1 MYTTKPN
8 AMKTY
13 YLLLLL
19 SFSLAAQ
26 AQIIDV
32 VDKVE
37 QKPIANVLIINQK
50 QDKQAL
56 TNAKGKADLA
66 AFADGD
72 TLLIRHAA
80 YVEQRY
86 AKPQLAALAKVLL
99 TEKIIN
105 LEEVVFSANKFA
117 EARTDLPNKIE
128 MVDARHIAFYNPQT
142 AGDLLRQTGNVFVQT
157 SQMGGGSPVLRG
169 FEASRVLL
177 VVDGVRMNNAI
188 YRSGHLQ
195 NVITLDPNILEKAEV
210 VFGPGSV
217 IYGSDALGGVMHF
230 FTRNPEFSDDG
241 KLKATGAAFTR
252 VSSANSEWTGNAV
265 VNLAVGK
272 WASLTSV
279 THKHF
284 GEQRAGTVYPKG
296 YANIWARPVYPAF
309 INGRD
314 TALVNLDLNLQ
325 KWSGYSQLDLLQK
338 IAFQPHDDNRFMLN
352 VQYSTSSDVPRTD
365 RYGEYD
371 SRGLPRWAVWD
382 YGPQKRLLASLRA
395 DFLGQTEFYDKASVI
410 LAWQNI
416 FESRITRRFGAA
428 NRTHREET
436 VNVFSVNAD
445 MMKDIGERHELRY
458 GLEMAHND
466 VQSLAYNI
474 NVRNQTR
481 TAASTRYPDGGS
493 QTQSFALYLT
503 HAWEMG
509 KNRQI
514 VFSQGLRYQYI
525 TLSSRFLERSFY
537 PFPFNA
543 VEQRNNAFTGNL
555 GMAWNANG
563 GWRFSALLSSGFRS
577 PNVDDL
583 GKIFDSTP
591 GNVILPNPN
600 IKPEYVYNAE
610 MTISKNIKERF
621 FAELTGFHSW
631 FTNALVVRNGQF
643 NGQDSVVYDNVKSR
657 VQTITNANQA
667 IVYGLQATLKAQ
679 LAGWLSMQS
688 NLTWTRGRVTSEG
701 VPLDHIPPLYGQTS
715 VTAALKKWRG
725 EFWMQYNG
733 WKRRADYSPSGE
745 DNLQYATPDG
755 MPAWTTLN
763 WRMSYQLNQWM
774 QLQGGIDN
782 IADRHYRLFASGI
795 SAPGRNFYAT
805 IRVTF

>member
-1 MYTTKPN
+1 
-8 AMKTY
+8 MKKY

-19 SFSLAAQ
+19 SVSLTAKAQ
-26 AQIIDV
+26 TIIIS
-32 VDKVE
+32 DKVE

-50 QDKQAL
+50 KDKQVL
-56 TNAKGKADLA
+56 SDYRGKADLA
-66 AFADGD
+66 AFADTD

-80 YVEQRY
+80 YIEQRY
-86 AKPQLAALAKVLL
+86 LKSQLTATGNALL
-99 TEKIIN
+99 TEKVIN

-128 MVDARHIAFYNPQT
+128 TVDARRIAFYNPQT
-142 AGDLLRQTGNVFVQT
+142 TGDLLRQTGHVFVQT
-157 SQMGGGSPVLRG
+157 SQMGGSSPVLRG

-230 FTRNPEFSDDG
+230 FTRNPEFSTDG
-241 KLKATGAAFTR
+241 KFRVNGAAFTR

-265 VNLAVGK
+265 VNLAAGK
-272 WASLTSV
+272 WASLTSI

-284 GEQRAGTVYPKG
+284 GEQRAGSVHPKG
-296 YANIWARPVYPAF
+296 YERIWARQVYPAF

-314 TALVNLDLNLQ
+314 TALVNTDPNLQ

-338 IAFQPHDDNRFMLN
+338 VAFQPHDDNRFTLN
-352 VQYSTSSDVPRTD
+352 VQYSTTSDLPRTD

-371 SRGLPRWAVWD
+371 NRGLPRWAVWD

-395 DFLGQTEFYDKASVI
+395 DFLAETEFYDKASVI

-428 NRTHREET
+428 QRTHREET
-436 VNVFSVNAD
+436 VNIFSVNAD
-445 MMKDIGERHELRY
+445 MIKDIAERHELRY
-458 GLEMAHND
+458 GLEMTHND
-466 VQSLAYNI
+466 VQSVAYNI
-474 NVRNQTR
+474 NVRNQIR
-481 TAASTRYPDGGS
+481 TPASTRYPDGGS

-509 KNRQI
+509 KNRQV

-525 TLSSRFLERSFY
+525 TLNSRFVERSFY
-537 PFPFNA
+537 PFPFDFA
-543 VEQRNNAFTGNL
+543 EQRNNAFTGNA
-555 GMAWNANG
+555 GVAWNANN
-563 GWRFSALLSSGFRS
+563 GWRLSALLSSGFRS

-600 IKPEYVYNAE
+600 LKPEYVYNAE
-610 MTISKNIKERF
+610 TTISKNIKDRF
-621 FAELTGFHSW
+621 FTELTGFHSW

-643 NGQDSVVYDNVKSR
+643 SGQDSVVYDNVKSR
-657 VQTITNANQA
+657 VQTVTNANRA
-667 IVYGLQATLKAQ
+667 VVYGLQATVKVQ
-679 LAGWLSMQS
+679 LTEWLSMQS

-725 EFWMQYNG
+725 ECWVQYNG
-733 WKRRADYSPSGE
+733 WKRRASYSPSGE

-755 MPAWTTLN
+755 MPAWATFN
-763 WRMSYQLNQWM
+763 WRMSYRFNQWI

-782 IADRHYRLFASGI
+782 ITDRHYRLFASGI

-805 IRVTF
+805 IRATF

>member
-1 MYTTKPN
+1 
-8 AMKTY
+8 MKKY
-13 YLLLLL
+13 CLLLLL
-19 SFSLAAQ
+19 CGSLAAQ
-26 AQIIDV
+26 AQTV
-32 VDKVE
+32 TVTDKAE
-37 QKPIANVLIINQK
+37 QKPITHVLIINQK
-50 QDKQAL
+50 KDKQAV
-56 TNAKGKADLA
+56 TDSNGKADLSD
-66 AFADGD
+66 FADTD
-72 TLLIRHAA
+72 TLLIRHAG

-86 AKPQLAALAKVLL
+86 AKPQLVALGKVLL

-105 LEEVVFSANKFA
+105 LEEIVFSANKFA

-128 MVDARHIAFYNPQT
+128 TVDARRIAFYNPQNT
-142 AGDLLRQTGNVFVQT
+142 GDLLRQTGHVFVQT

-195 NVITLDPNILEKAEV
+195 NVITLDPNVLEKAEV

-230 FTRNPEFSDDG
+230 FTRNPEFSADG
-241 KLKATGAAFTR
+241 KFRASGSAFTR
-252 VSSANSEWTGNAV
+252 VSSANSEWTGNAI
-265 VNLAVGK
+265 VNLAAGK

-284 GEQRAGTVYPKG
+284 GEQRAGSVYPRG
-296 YANIWARPVYPAF
+296 YENIWARPVFPAF

-314 TALVNLDLNLQ
+314 TALVNSNPNLQ

-338 IAFQPHDDNRFMLN
+338 IAFQPHEDNRFVLN

-365 RYGEYD
+365 RYGEYG
-371 SRGLPRWAVWD
+371 SGGLPRWAVWD

-395 DFLGQTEFYDKASVI
+395 DFLGETEFYDQASVI

-428 NRTHREET
+428 NRTYRKET

-445 MMKDIGERHELRY
+445 MAKGIGEYHELRY
-458 GLEMAHND
+458 GLEMVHND
-466 VQSLAYNI
+466 VQSAAYNI
-474 NVRNQTR
+474 NVRNGAR

-503 HAWEMG
+503 HAWEMS
-509 KNRQI
+509 KSREV
-514 VFSQGLRYQYI
+514 VFSQGIRYQYI
-525 TLSSRFLERSFY
+525 TLNAQFIERLFY
-537 PFPFNA
+537 PFPFDHA
-543 VEQRNNAFTGNL
+543 EQRNNAFTGNVGL
-555 GMAWNANG
+555 AWNANG
-563 GWRFSALLSSGFRS
+563 GWRLSALLSSGFRS

-610 MTISKNIKERF
+610 MTVSKNLQDRV
-621 FAELTGFHSW
+621 FAEVTGFHSW
-631 FTNALVVRNGQF
+631 FTNALVVRNSQF
-643 NGQDSVVYDNVKSR
+643 NGQDSVMYDNRKSR
-657 VQTITNANQA
+657 VQMLTNANRA
-667 IVYGLQATLKAQ
+667 VVYGVQATLKVQ
-679 LAGWLSMQS
+679 LANWLAFQS

-715 VTAALKKWRG
+715 LTAIRKKLRA
-725 EFWMQYNG
+725 EFWAQYNG
-733 WKRRADYSPSGE
+733 WKRRTDFSPSGE

-755 MPAWTTLN
+755 MPAWLTLN
-763 WRMSYQLNQWM
+763 LRTAYQLNRWL

-782 IADRHYRLFASGI
+782 ITDRHYRIFASGI

-805 IRVTF
+805 LRVVF

>member
-1 MYTTKPN
+1 
-8 AMKTY
+8 MK
-13 YLLLLL
+13 YLYRLVCLVCGLPI
-19 SFSLAAQ
+19 FAQ
-26 AQIIDV
+26 AQTV
-32 VDKVE
+32 VLLEKTE
-37 QKPIANVLIINQK
+37 QKPIAGALIINLK
-50 QDKQAL
+50 QDRQ
-56 TNAKGKADLA
+56 TVSDAKGQADLSL
-66 AFADGD
+66 FAESD
-72 TLLIRHAA
+72 TLLIRHAG

-86 AKPQLAALAKVLL
+86 VKPQLAALRKVFL

-105 LEEVVFSANKFA
+105 LQEVVFSANKFA
-117 EARTDLPNKIE
+117 EVRTDLPNKIE
-128 MVDARHIAFYNPQT
+128 TVDARRIAFFNPQT
-142 AGDLLRQTGNVFVQT
+142 SGDLLRQTGHVFVQT

-195 NVITLDPNILEKAEV
+195 NVITIDPNVLEKAEV

-230 FTRNPEFSDDG
+230 FTRNPEFSADG
-241 KLKATGAAFTR
+241 KFRANGSAFTR
-252 VSSANSEWTGNAV
+252 VSSANSEWTGNAI
-265 VNLAVGK
+265 VNLAAGK
-272 WASLTSV
+272 WASLTSI

-284 GEQRAGTVYPKG
+284 GEQRAGSVYPRG
-296 YANIWARPVYPAF
+296 YEGIWARPVFPAF
-309 INGRD
+309 VNGRD
-314 TALVNLDLNLQ
+314 TALVNPNPNLQ
-325 KWSGYSQLDLLQK
+325 KWSGYSQLDVLQK
-338 IAFQPHDDNRFMLN
+338 IAFQPHEDNRFMLN

-371 SRGLPRWAVWD
+371 SRGLPRWATWD

-395 DFLGQTEFYDKASVI
+395 DFLGETEFYDKAGVI

-445 MMKDIGERHELRY
+445 MMKSLGNSHELRY

-466 VQSLAYNI
+466 VQSVAYNI
-474 NVRNQTR
+474 NVRNGAR
-481 TAASTRYPDGGS
+481 TPASTRYPDGGS

-503 HAWEMG
+503 HAWETG
-509 KNRQI
+509 KNRQVI
-514 VFSQGLRYQYI
+514 FSQGVRYQYI
-525 TLSSRFLERSFY
+525 TLDARFVERTFY
-537 PFPFNA
+537 PFPFDRA
-543 VEQRNNAFTGNL
+543 EQRNNALTGNIGL
-555 GMAWNANG
+555 AWNAQG
-563 GWRFSALLSSGFRS
+563 GWRLSALLSSGFRS

-610 MTISKNIKERF
+610 MTVSKNVRDRF

-631 FTNALVVRNGQF
+631 FTNALVVRNAQF
-643 NGQDSVVYDNVKSR
+643 NGQDSVMYDNRKSR
-657 VQTITNANQA
+657 VQMLTNANRA
-667 IVYGLQATLKAQ
+667 VVYGVQATLKAQ
-679 LAGWLSMQS
+679 LADWLAFQS

-715 VTAALKKWRG
+715 LAATRKKLRA

-733 WKRRADYSPSGE
+733 WKRLKDYSPSGE
-745 DNLQYATPDG
+745 DNLQYATPEG
-755 MPAWTTLN
+755 MPAWLTLN
-763 WRMSYQLNQWM
+763 LRTAYQLNRWL
-774 QLQGGIDN
+774 QLQGGIEN
-782 IADRHYRLFASGI
+782 ITDRHYRIFASGI

-805 IRVTF
+805 LRAAF